1 MSDFVAF
8 TEDID
13 SGMEILAHFGILGM
27 KHGKRNGPPYPLGSG
42 DHSAGEKAAAKAAG
56 VSVGSDSGKGSIENV
71 KKPKPS
77 KSPSKPLT
85 PEERRAAAL
94 EAVSKGDKKKITKNM
109 DQLSTDEL
117 RDAEARAKLKESL
130 ERDDPNK
137 KSKADKEKEA
147 AIRSGDKAKIQEY
160 ADKMSYNELAE
171 AMNKMNL
178 MTQLNYVAPP
188 PTAMDKL
195 KKAADA
201 AGKFKEVAEKGI
213 GAYNVLAKV
222 MNAANKD
229 ANWPIIGEK
238 PKEEKKDGDNK
249 EKEKTKDAVK
259 EVVKEVKKTYEEQ
272 AKEKF
277 KNAKTDYKYEK
288 KLEDWKTKQD
298 ARRAKGEDIEDD
310 DDDTPASSNTKPV
323 SNESKSERDAKMEQH
338 ESNKDQGIHR
348 FNTKTMDRLTQVT
361 SQKGNELGP
370 NVAFTNENYSRGPQT
385 KSVNWNT
392 GINAESMSNWK
403 STWNSVASVDN
414 TRSISDDLTPAE
426 QEFLDSFKKR

>member
-1 MSDFVAF
+1 MYEGIDEQNS
-8 TEDID
+8 TECL
-13 SGMEILAHFGILGM
+13 EHHGILGM
-27 KHGKRNGPPYPLGSG
+27 KWFKKNGPPYPLDSG

-71 KKPKPS
+71 KKK
-77 KSPSKPLT
+77 KSKPKKELT
-85 PEERRAAAL
+85 PEEKRAAAL
-94 EAVSKGDKKKITKNM
+94 DAASKGDKKKIAKNM
-109 DQLSTDEL
+109 DQLTTDEL
-117 RDAEARAKLKESL
+117 RDAKNRAEL
-130 ERDDPNK
+130 RDALSKSDPDK
-137 KSKADKEKEA
+137 KSKADKEKEE
-147 AIRSGDKAKIQEY
+147 AIKSGDKATIQAY
-160 ADKMSYNELAE
+160 ADKMTYNELAE

-178 MTQLNYVAPP
+178 MAQLNHVDPP

-195 KKAADA
+195 KKAAEA
-201 AGKFKEVAEKGI
+201 AGKFKDAAEKGI
-213 GAYNVLAKV
+213 GAYNQVAKI
-222 MNAANKD
+222 MNAVNKD

-238 PKEEKKDGDNK
+238 PKEEKKDGDKDK
-249 EKEKTKDAVK
+249 ENTKDAVK
-259 EVVKEVKKTYEEQ
+259 EVVKEVKKSYEEQ

-277 KNAKTDYKYEK
+277 KNAKTDYKYDK
-288 KLEDWKTKQD
+288 KLEDWKAKQD

-310 DDDTPASSNTKPV
+310 DDDDTPARSNPKPV
-323 SNESKSERDAKMEQH
+323 SNDSKSEKEVKMEQH
-338 ESNKDQGIHR
+338 ESNVNNGIHR

-426 QEFLDSFKKR
+426 QAFLDSFKKR